1 MQKSKHPEHFFLI
14 IYLVYLLDKTKV
26 HNGLPTKVQS
36 IKRKK
41 IEQWYINF
49 PAAIAQAMEFERC
62 KTVSG
67 SSRIRDPL
75 VLRRQKVPSCTK
87 KIGRMTRTH
96 R

>member
-49 PAAIAQAMEFERC
+49 PAAIAQAMEFERR

-67 SSRIRDPL
+67 FIENKGSL
-75 VLRRQKVPSCTK
+75 GAAQTK
-87 KIGRMTRTH
+87 STLLH
-96 R
+96 